1 MFYENFEQLC
11 AKRGITMSRAA
22 EDIGRSR
29 SAVNRWKSGAV
40 PGGTTLRKLAD
51 YFGVTVDFLLY
62 GKSDLSFDDFT
73 YALHNETRE
82 LTPENRQKLLELARF
97 FKQEQD
103 RKGK

>member
-1 MFYENFEQLC
+1 M
-11 AKRGITMSRAA
+11 
-22 EDIGRSR
+22 
-29 SAVNRWKSGAV
+29 

-103 RKGK
+103 RKGQ